1 MTTASSVIV
10 VFRSRMRA
18 DADLD
23 AYAALSARMHE
34 LVAQHPGFISIE
46 NFSTPEGDEVSLERF
61 ESEESVDAWR
71 RHPEHVE
78 AQRRARAEF
87 YEWYSVQSAHVVREY
102 RHERDPLSPVM
113 APKNGQQ

>member
-61 ESEESVDAWR
+61 ESEVSVDAWR

-87 YEWYSVQSAHVVREY
+87 YEWYSVQTTHVVREY
-102 RHERDPLSPVM
+102 RHERDPLSPVI
-113 APKNGQQ
+113 APGNEQQ

>member
-1 MTTASSVIV
+1 MAEAPVPDETGAVIV

-46 NFSTPEGDEVSLERF
+46 NFSTPDGDEVSLECF
-61 ESEESVDAWR
+61 ESEESVEAWR
-71 RHPEHVE
+71 RNPEHVE
-78 AQRRARAEF
+78 AQRRARAEL
-87 YEWYSVQSAHVVREY
+87 YEWYSVRTALVIREY
-102 RHERDPLSPVM
+102 SHKSE
-113 APKNGQQ
+113 